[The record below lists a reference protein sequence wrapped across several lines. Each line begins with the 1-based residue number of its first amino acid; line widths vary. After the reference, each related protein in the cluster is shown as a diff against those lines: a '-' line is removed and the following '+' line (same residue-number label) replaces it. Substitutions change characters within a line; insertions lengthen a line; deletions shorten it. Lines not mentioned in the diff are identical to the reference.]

1 MLVPITVAFIFARQ
15 QHHHR
20 SRTTAA
26 HWAARPPRR
35 LHLPPPSWARKSP
48 KHRSSTSRVAISP
61 SSCVMGNNKLWVK
74 MRNGC
79 APSTL
84 RLWWTKPP
92 PPPPGRVRAHTHTQ
106 NLSPFT
112 QQGGTDGHVHLI
124 RTSRARNAF
133 LCTHLVPALGR
144 KHSWE
149 IEG

>member
-26 HWAARPPRR
+26 HWAAQPPRR
-35 LHLPPPSWARKSP
+35 PHLPPPSWERKSP

-74 MRNGC
+74 MRNGLC
-79 APSTL
+79 
-84 RLWWTKPP
+84 TKHTTSMMDKAT
-92 PPPPGRVRAHTHTQ
+92 PPGRVRAHTHTQ

-133 LCTHLVPALGR
+133 LCTHLVAALGR

>member
-26 HWAARPPRR
+26 HWAAQPPRR

-74 MRNGC
+74 MRNGLC
-79 APSTL
+79 TKHTTSTA
-84 RLWWTKPP
+84 RWWTKPP
-92 PPPPGRVRAHTHTQ
+92 PPPPPRRACAHTHTKSQ
-106 NLSPFT
+106 PIHTTGRHGWTCSSYSHLQSSQCLSMHSF
-112 QQGGTDGHVHLI
+112 GG
-124 RTSRARNAF
+124 RSR
-133 LCTHLVPALGR
+133 
-144 KHSWE
+144 
-149 IEG
+149 